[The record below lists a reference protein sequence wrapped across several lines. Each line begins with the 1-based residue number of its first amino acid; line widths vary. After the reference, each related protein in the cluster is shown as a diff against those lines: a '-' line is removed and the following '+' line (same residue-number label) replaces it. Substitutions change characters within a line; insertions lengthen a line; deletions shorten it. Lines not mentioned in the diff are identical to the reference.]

1 MNKALLETLENLEQ
15 GTDIHCY
22 LIETRA
28 RGFDYEIVELE
39 AGSLLLSL
47 DDYNQRNK
55 SNNLGG
61 VIFLGILMPLSGAV
75 TFLFGFSYKM
85 YNDKLKKKN
94 LKMHQKRG

>member
-1 MNKALLETLENLEQ
+1 M
-15 GTDIHCY
+15 
-22 LIETRA
+22 
-28 RGFDYEIVELE
+28 ELE

-61 VIFLGILMPLSGAV
+61 VIFLGILMPLSCAV

-85 YNDKLKKKN
+85 YNDKLKKKT
-94 LKMHQKRG
+94 LQMHQKRG